1 MLIVILPSTFA
12 ICTLLETKY
21 RIIVCVRFKLS
32 FPAVEE
38 AGWSLDDDDD
48 DGNDDDAACN
58 CSSSFAVI
66 TMTGSDGL

>member
-1 MLIVILPSTFA
+1 MRFEPS
-12 ICTLLETKY
+12 
-21 RIIVCVRFKLS
+21 V
-32 FPAVEE
+32 PAVEE
-38 AGWSLDDDDD
+38 AGWSLDDDD